1 MQKLQLGN
9 SALGYL
15 PLAQRKCCLF
25 RTHFKTLFTAS
36 GEQAGSC
43 PSADPSPA
51 PRGTARSYK
60 DLLCA
65 RAGRRALPAQ
75 GLWLACPGFVR
86 RRPSPR
92 RFTLTPQGRLLAPR
106 PGGEAWP
113 GCLDAECGLGES
125 CLNPVEFGFFCFLI
139 SVIMPSFVRFEVN
152 SPRIWTSGP

>member
-75 GLWLACPGFVR
+75 GSLACLPPVC
-86 RRPSPR
+86 
-92 RFTLTPQGRLLAPR
+92 QEAALAPQVHPDTAR
-106 PGGEAWP
+106 AAPGPQAW
-113 GCLDAECGLGES
+113 G
-125 CLNPVEFGFFCFLI
+125 
-139 SVIMPSFVRFEVN
+139 
-152 SPRIWTSGP
+152 

>member
-65 RAGRRALPAQ
+65 RARGREPSQPRVS
-75 GLWLACPGFVR
+75 GLSAPGLSGG
-86 RRPSPR
+86 SPR
-92 RFTLTPQGRLLAPR
+92 PAG
-106 PGGEAWP
+106 
-113 GCLDAECGLGES
+113 
-125 CLNPVEFGFFCFLI
+125 
-139 SVIMPSFVRFEVN
+139 
-152 SPRIWTSGP
+152 SP

>member
-65 RAGRRALPAQ
+65 RAGWSALPAQ
-75 GLWLACPGFVR
+75 GSRLSAPIWQEAALG
-86 RRPSPR
+86 
-92 RFTLTPQGRLLAPR
+92 PQGRRLLAPR
-106 PGGEAWP
+106 PGGEA
-113 GCLDAECGLGES
+113 
-125 CLNPVEFGFFCFLI
+125 
-139 SVIMPSFVRFEVN
+139 
-152 SPRIWTSGP
+152 